1 MRPANESEMKPIEP
15 MVDGCRAVRV
25 LSDKG
30 YASADNRAVLKARG
44 LKDGIMSKAARERPL
59 SQCEEL
65 RNKIISKSRYRVER
79 TFGTLKR
86 RLRFRRCCYCGREKV
101 ERQRVIKAIC
111 VNLLKAVNKTK
122 LVST

>member
-30 YASADNRAVLKARG
+30 YASADNRAVRRARG
-44 LKDGIMSKAARERPL
+44 LKDGIMSKAGRERPL
-59 SQCEEL
+59 SPREEL
-65 RNKIISKSRYRVER
+65 RNKIISKSRYRVEQ

-86 RLRFRRCCYCGREKV
+86 KFRFRRCCYFGREKV
-101 ERQRVIKAIC
+101 EGQRVMKAIC
-111 VNLLKAVNKTK
+111 VNLLKAVNKIK
-122 LVST
+122 LVAT